1 MKKIYELDFYGKKMS
16 FEVGRLAKQANA
28 AVLARHGDTALL
40 VTSVLAEKARE
51 GMDFFPLLV
60 DYEERYYSAGKV
72 PGGYIKRE
80 GRPSESAILSGR
92 MIDRSIRSLFPE
104 WMRNDV
110 HVVATVMSVDQ
121 KNPANILGINGASF
135 ALAISDI
142 PWDGPIGAVRI
153 GCLDGELV
161 VNPDESDLPRSTLDL
176 VVAGHKGGITMVEA
190 GAKEVSEELLV
201 DAMELAS
208 EAVRK
213 IVEFIEGAVA
223 EIGKEKV
230 QLPAPEVIEE
240 IDDWMRENL
249 TDEIYEAVQIN
260 QKQPRGAAIAAAQ
273 QRAEERFAEEYPDS
287 PKYIAGVMDEMVKK
301 AVRRLLVV
309 DRKRADGRAMD
320 ELRPISCEIDIL
332 PMTHGSALFTRGETQ
347 SLGVTTLGM
356 IGLDDQMMDG
366 LKIDEP
372 AKRFILHYNFPPYSV
387 GEVRPMRGPGRREI
401 GHGALAER
409 ALRALFPE
417 EEEFPYVVRQ
427 VSDILE
433 SNGSSS
439 MASVCSGSLSM
450 MAAGVPIKKAV
461 AGIAMGLIAD
471 GGEMCILTDIQGLE
485 DHYGDMDFK
494 VAGTRDGVTALQ
506 MDNKAGGINRDILT
520 RALAQA
526 KKGRFQILDIMDRTI
541 AAPRPE
547 LSPNAPKIITFNI
560 DPEKIRDVIGSG
572 GKTIRGIVQ
581 QTGAKIDVEDSG
593 KVSVAAVNEESARLA
608 EKIIKDLVRDV
619 EAGETFVGTV
629 TRMLSFGAFVE
640 VLPGKEGLLHVSEV
654 SNYRVPTI
662 EDAFGIGEKVL
673 VTVKEIDDMHR
684 VNLSRKRL
692 LGQLDELALN
702 PEFAAQIPAERA
714 REERY
719 SHFPK
724 GGERREGG
732 HDRDRER
739 GDRGD
744 RGERGERGERNFDR
758 DRERDR
764 SRGFERQRGGDFEE
778 EKPHRP
784 ARRFERERKN

>member
-1 MKKIYELDFYGKKMS
+1 MKKIYELDFYGKKLS
-16 FEVGRLAKQANA
+16 FEIGRVAKQANA
-28 AVLARHGDTALL
+28 AVLARHGDTVIL
-40 VTSVLAEKARE
+40 VTTVLAEKARE
-51 GMDFFPLLV
+51 GLDFFPLLV
-60 DYEERYYSAGKV
+60 DYEERYYAAGKV
-72 PGGYIKRE
+72 PGGFIKRE

-104 WMRNDV
+104 WMRHDV

-121 KNPANILGINGASF
+121 KNPANILGINGASL

-142 PWDGPIGAVRI
+142 PWNGPIGAVRI
-153 GCLDGELV
+153 GCIDGKLV
-161 VNPDESDLPRSTLDL
+161 VNPDEKDLPNSTLDL
-176 VVAGHKGGITMVEA
+176 TVAGHRGGITMVEA

-201 DAMELAS
+201 DAMELAN
-208 EAVRK
+208 EAIGK
-213 IVEFIEGAVA
+213 IMDFIDEVVA
-223 EIGKEKV
+223 EIGKPKA

-240 IDDWMRENL
+240 IDNWMRDNL
-249 TDEIYEAVQIN
+249 TDEIYAAVQIN

-273 QRAEERFAEEYPDS
+273 QKAEDFFAESYPDS
-287 PKYIAGVMDEMVKK
+287 AKYIASIMDEMVKK
-301 AVRRLLVV
+301 AVRRLLLV
-309 DRKRADGRAMD
+309 DKKRADGRAMD
-320 ELRPISCEIDIL
+320 ELRPITCEVDIL

-356 IGLDDQMMDG
+356 MGTDDQVMDG
-366 LKIDEP
+366 LKLDEP
-372 AKRFILHYNFPPYSV
+372 SKRFILHYNFPPYSV

-401 GHGALAER
+401 GHGGEIGHGALAER
-409 ALRALFPE
+409 ALRAVFPE
-417 EEEFPYVVRQ
+417 EESFPYVVRQ

-439 MASVCSGSLSM
+439 MASVCSGSLAM
-450 MAAGVPIKKAV
+450 MAAGVPVKKAV

-471 GGEMCILTDIQGLE
+471 NGQVCILTDIQGLE

-506 MDNKAGGINRDILT
+506 MDNKAGGITREILT
-520 RALAQA
+520 QALAQA
-526 KKGRFQILDIMDRTI
+526 KKGRYQILDIMDSVI
-541 AAPRPE
+541 SEPRPE
-547 LSPNAPKIITFNI
+547 LAPTAPKIVTFNI

-593 KVSVAAVNEESARLA
+593 KVSVAAVNEESAA
-608 EKIIKDLVRDV
+608 MAVKIIKDLVREV

-629 TRMLSFGAFVE
+629 TRMLTFGVFIE
-640 VLPGKEGLLHVSEV
+640 VLPGKEGLLHVSEI
-654 SNYRVPTI
+654 SNYRVPSV
-662 EDAFGIGEKVL
+662 EDAFEIGEKVL

-684 VNLSRKRL
+684 VNLSRKKL
-692 LGQLDELALN
+692 LDKLDELALE
-702 PEFAAQIPAERA
+702 PEFRDQIPVEKA

-719 SHFPK
+719 SQFPRG

-732 HDRDRER
+732 R
-739 GDRGD
+739 GDRGGRDRDRD
-744 RGERGERGERNFDR
+744 RGER
-758 DRERDR
+758 RERD
-764 SRGFERQRGGDFEE
+764 QRHEADDFE

>member
-1 MKKIYELDFYGKKMS
+1 MKKIYELDFYGKKLS
-16 FEVGRLAKQANA
+16 FEIGRVAKQANA
-28 AVLARHGDTALL
+28 AVLARHGDTVIL
-40 VTSVLAEKARE
+40 VTTVLAEKARE
-51 GMDFFPLLV
+51 GLDFFPLLV
-60 DYEERYYSAGKV
+60 DYEERYYAAGKV
-72 PGGYIKRE
+72 PGGFIKRE

-104 WMRNDV
+104 WMRHDV

-121 KNPANILGINGASF
+121 KNPANILGINGASL

-142 PWDGPIGAVRI
+142 PWNGPIGAVRI
-153 GCLDGELV
+153 GCIDGKLV
-161 VNPDESDLPRSTLDL
+161 VNPDEKDLPNSTLDL
-176 VVAGHKGGITMVEA
+176 TVAGHRGGITMVEA

-201 DAMELAS
+201 DAMELAN
-208 EAVRK
+208 EAIGK
-213 IVEFIEGAVA
+213 IMDFIDEVVA
-223 EIGKEKV
+223 EIGKPKA

-240 IDDWMRENL
+240 IDNWMHDNL

-273 QRAEERFAEEYPDS
+273 QKAEDFFAESYPDS
-287 PKYIAGVMDEMVKK
+287 AKYIATIMDEMVKK
-301 AVRRLLVV
+301 AVRRLLLV
-309 DRKRADGRAMD
+309 DKKRADGRAMD
-320 ELRPISCEIDIL
+320 ELRPITCEVDIL

-356 IGLDDQMMDG
+356 MGTDDQVMDG
-366 LKIDEP
+366 LKLDEP
-372 AKRFILHYNFPPYSV
+372 SKRFILHYNFPPYSV

-409 ALRALFPE
+409 ALRAVFPE
-417 EEEFPYVVRQ
+417 EESFPYVVRQ

-439 MASVCSGSLSM
+439 MASVCSGSLAM
-450 MAAGVPIKKAV
+450 MAAGVPVKKAV

-471 GGEMCILTDIQGLE
+471 NGQVCILTDIQGLE

-506 MDNKAGGINRDILT
+506 MDNKAGGITREILT
-520 RALAQA
+520 QALAQA
-526 KKGRFQILDIMDRTI
+526 KKGRYQILDIMDSVI
-541 AAPRPE
+541 SEPRPE
-547 LSPNAPKIITFNI
+547 LAPTAPKIVTFNI

-593 KVSVAAVNEESARLA
+593 KVSVAAVNEESAA
-608 EKIIKDLVRDV
+608 MAVKIIKDLVREV

-629 TRMLSFGAFVE
+629 TRMLTFGVFIE
-640 VLPGKEGLLHVSEV
+640 VLPGKEGLLHVSEI
-654 SNYRVPTI
+654 SNYRVPSV
-662 EDAFGIGEKVL
+662 EDAFEIGDKVL
-673 VTVKEIDDMHR
+673 VSVKEIDDMHR
-684 VNLSRKRL
+684 VNLTRKKL
-692 LGQLDELALN
+692 LDKLDELALE
-702 PEFAAQIPAERA
+702 PEFRDQVPVEKA

-719 SHFPK
+719 SQFPRG

-732 HDRDRER
+732 R
-739 GDRGD
+739 GDRGGRDRDRD
-744 RGERGERGERNFDR
+744 RGER
-758 DRERDR
+758 RERD
-764 SRGFERQRGGDFEE
+764 QRHEADDFE